1 MVRQQRVY
9 PSDERVRFAGV
20 HQDVQHSKSP
30 MPGHPRQSVAENVV
44 VVLWQLVEEVRELVG
59 VARSR
64 VANRFGLG
72 ALAYAPET
80 PKVQCRFPKTHWL
93 GVAEPQARRI
103 VRVEVLVLSLINI

>member
-30 MPGHPRQSVAENVV
+30 MSGHPRQSVVEYVLVILWQVV
-44 VVLWQLVEEVRELVG
+44 VEVRVLVG

-64 VANRFGLG
+64 VANQLDLG
-72 ALAYAPET
+72 ALAYLSET
-80 PKVQCRFPKTHWL
+80 PTVQYRFPKTL
-93 GVAEPQARRI
+93 
-103 VRVEVLVLSLINI
+103 